1 MKTRRI
7 AISLASLVLFLLLL
21 ASLTQAQGP
30 AGGKAQEAP
39 TTVDALQYPAPAA
52 ESNAPPAQPKEL
64 PAGAGVAALISD
76 AIPFQGRLTTAG
88 GDPLEGNH
96 SITLALYDVEAGG
109 VAQCSTTRT
118 ISITNGLFMSSLTG
132 CNASV
137 LDGKQLYLGVK
148 VGADSEMTPRQPV
161 YAVPYAQSL
170 RPGAIINQSSA
181 TARGLSVQSTGAG
194 SAGAALW
201 AQNASTAGGIGI
213 WSTVVGTDAA
223 IVSSNNGTGALFKGF
238 GADGGS
244 DEFRINND
252 GGVETKAD
260 SFLWIPGNAFI
271 RDLSSDSTR
280 WDIAINGSALIYRG
294 AVAGNKTIHFPV
306 TLPSIWY
313 GRAVKIEEVV
323 IFYKTSNSLNAY
335 ITDTRMYR
343 FASASTYTT
352 IFADSTDRTSAEDAS
367 YTIPVTVNNVMSDTR
382 PGVGLY
388 LNLSFVND
396 TDYVQIGGIRIRLG
410 HHSLN

>member
-1 MKTRRI
+1 MSTRSLTV
-7 AISLASLVLFLLLL
+7 AIASLLLFLLLL
-21 ASLTQAQGP
+21 VSLTQAQGP
-30 AGGKAQEAP
+30 IDRSIPEAP
-39 TTVDALQYPAPAA
+39 IETNLLQAPTSEANVPVQMSGSTGITAL
-52 ESNAPPAQPKEL
+52 L
-64 PAGAGVAALISD
+64 SD
-76 AIPFQGRLTTAG
+76 AIPFQGRLTTADG
-88 GDPLEGNH
+88 TPLEGNH
-96 SITLALYDVEAGG
+96 SITLALYDVAAGG

-118 ISITNGLFMSSLTG
+118 ISITNGLFMSDLTG

-148 VGADSEMTPRQPV
+148 VGADSEMTPRQPIN
-161 YAVPYAQSL
+161 AVPYARSL

-194 SAGAALW
+194 SAGTALW
-201 AQNASTAGGIGI
+201 AQNASTAGVGI

-223 IVSSNNGTGALFKGF
+223 IVASNNGTGALFKGF
-238 GADGGS
+238 GADGGN

-252 GGVETKAD
+252 GGIETKAD
-260 SFLWIPGNAFI
+260 SYLWIPGNAFI
-271 RDLSSDSTR
+271 KDASSDSTR
-280 WDIAINGSALIYRG
+280 WDTQINGSVRIYRG
-294 AVAGNKTIHFPV
+294 DVAGNKSVFFPV
-306 TLPSIWY
+306 TIPSILY

-323 IFYKTSNSLNAY
+323 VFYKTSNSLNAY

-343 FASASTYTT
+343 FITVSTPST
-352 IFADSTDRTSAEDAS
+352 IFADDTDRTSTEDAS
-367 YTIPVTVNNVMSDTR
+367 YTIPVTVTTILSDTR

-410 HHSLN
+410 HHSLY